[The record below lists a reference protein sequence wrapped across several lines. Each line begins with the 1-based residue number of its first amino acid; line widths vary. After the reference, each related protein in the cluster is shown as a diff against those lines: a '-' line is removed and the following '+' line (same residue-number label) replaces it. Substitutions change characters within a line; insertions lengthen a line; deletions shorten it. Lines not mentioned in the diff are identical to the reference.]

1 MSRRRRE
8 SVRFAYG
15 GGGGRVFVFSPPHLG
30 LAYHISLPKH
40 ERERKEQKNVR
51 KEEKLEKLSLGLS
64 DNGHMDR

>member
-30 LAYHISLPKH
+30 LAYNISLPKH
-40 ERERKEQKNVR
+40 ERERKEK
-51 KEEKLEKLSLGLS
+51 
-64 DNGHMDR
+64 

>member
-40 ERERKEQKNVR
+40 EREIKENKIKIEGRKRSWKN
-51 KEEKLEKLSLGLS
+51 
-64 DNGHMDR
+64 